1 MLEEDPNDRITASS
15 LANHLSKHRR
25 AQARPMVLVRW
36 GQMAFKPLCLW
47 CIALRLLSPLF
58 FVVGGSCAPSSLTR
72 VQLFKALWIARKGPV
87 YLIGGLLDTSA
98 CLGSIGCGSHAFPL
112 SLSNAAVHTSET
124 CGELL
129 KKSRGR
135 ELGSSSV
142 VIYLLFATSYRISPI
157 RFSPWLLSWWFLTR
171 VNVTSSDIRHM
182 LTMFGR
188 VSWICLRNLSYG
200 WL

>member
-1 MLEEDPNDRITASS
+1 MAHPKPCPQRAKTRLTSLPTRRPCANTRLTNRCVLLGVPLEATPNTG
-15 LANHLSKHRR
+15 LTNRR
-25 AQARPMVLVRW
+25 VLV
-36 GQMAFKPLCLW
+36 GVPLCLW

-157 RFSPWLLSWWFLTR
+157 RFSP
-171 VNVTSSDIRHM
+171 
-182 LTMFGR
+182 
-188 VSWICLRNLSYG
+188 
-200 WL
+200 